1 MIKIKVLFFANFREL
16 LDCSSLSV
24 DLKEDANIR
33 DLCDLIKDKGDSW
46 SSLFSNVQSDLNSD
60 PITSLNNKIKIAVN
74 QEMTTL
80 EYSLKNGDE
89 VAFFPPVTGG

>member
-16 LDCSSLSV
+16 LDCSSMSIE
-24 DLKEDANIR
+24 LKAGTDIQ
-33 DLCDLIKDKGDSW
+33 DLCDVIKGKGENW
-46 SSLFSNVQSDLNSD
+46 SSLFSNTQSD
-60 PITSLNNKIKIAVN
+60 LNNKIKIAVN

-80 EYSLKNGDE
+80 KYSLKNGDE

>member
-1 MIKIKVLFFANFREL
+1 MINIKVLFFANFREL
-16 LDCSSLSV
+16 LGCSSMSV
-24 DLKEDANIR
+24 ELKANADIG
-33 DLCDLIKDKGDSW
+33 DLCDAIKEKGENW
-46 SSLFSNVQSDLNSD
+46 SALFSNVQSNVKTDLQSK
-60 PITSLNNKIKIAVN
+60 LMIAVN

>member
-16 LDCSSLSV
+16 LDCPSLSL
-24 DLKEDANIR
+24 DLKAGANIL
-33 DLCDLIKDKGDSW
+33 DLCDVIKEKGENW
-46 SSLFSNVQSDLNSD
+46 SALFSNVQSNVKTDLQSK
-60 PITSLNNKIKIAVN
+60 LMIAVN

-80 EYSLKNGDE
+80 EHSLKNGDE